1 LNQTVAQS
9 PSKLTEGFPLY
20 ETIERNCQHIL
31 DAQYPVYSEFF
42 GRNENMYDS
51 VGNQYSVENQLRFA
65 HIQTGMNLRG
75 QSLTDATGSLPVKF
89 NDLFK
94 TIKSIWNVGY
104 AFELINSLLRLRI
117 EEYSY
122 FFDGSGDPSLDL
134 SGRISKYDIV
144 SIVMPELVPVEISSG
159 FNDYEYLQLNGRA
172 EPNTTNKR
180 TSKINTDTKLD
191 NISEYRGDTKGILT
205 ALATPLDTTDT
216 NLDNGVYIIKTQ
228 RDGARWKPE
237 KDKNI
242 TIVDDTSVFKEDQLN
257 RYFTPSRMLIRQ
269 GNRITSGFT
278 TSDLKASK
286 FIFQTSDK
294 LQTLKTTGEGY
305 TIAENDDILISNL
318 PNPIYK
324 PIKHTVECS
333 FDYQD
338 LEAIKALPYR
348 WIKFSET
355 ISGYLLNLKKKNNEA
370 KAEITIIQ
378 RYVS

>member
-1 LNQTVAQS
+1 
-9 PSKLTEGFPLY
+9 
-20 ETIERNCQHIL
+20 
-31 DAQYPVYSEFF
+31 
-42 GRNENMYDS
+42 
-51 VGNQYSVENQLRFA
+51 
-65 HIQTGMNLRG
+65 
-75 QSLTDATGSLPVKF
+75 
-89 NDLFK
+89 
-94 TIKSIWNVGY
+94 
-104 AFELINSLLRLRI
+104 
-117 EEYSY
+117 
-122 FFDGSGDPSLDL
+122 
-134 SGRISKYDIV
+134 
-144 SIVMPELVPVEISSG
+144 
-159 FNDYEYLQLNGRA
+159 
-172 EPNTTNKR
+172 
-180 TSKINTDTKLD
+180 
-191 NISEYRGDTKGILT
+191 
-205 ALATPLDTTDT
+205 
-216 NLDNGVYIIKTQ
+216 
-228 RDGARWKPE
+228 
-237 KDKNI
+237 
-242 TIVDDTSVFKEDQLN
+242 
-257 RYFTPSRMLIRQ
+257 MLIRQ